1 MQTQQTPQVLQQP
14 FAAQGDKNTIP
25 NAATG
30 TNKASLQEGFPPIT
44 GQPINQGGIPPERQ
58 DFNGAMNLNSQFY
71 FAFQNGWWPT
81 FTQEVSDAI
90 GGYPQG
96 AVLWLFDTENNVY
109 TPLLSL
115 VGNNTYNF
123 NTNKDYIG
131 QYWAKILPDSGRGLP
146 LGAIYFSSSSNADDN
161 PGALPLWSGEYYTN
175 ASTLYPA
182 FYAWVKSHTEL
193 CKSKTEYDSAISTY
207 GECPYYVVDEV
218 AGSLRLPKLVN
229 YLKMANAT
237 DGVTQAQAGLPN
249 ITGEFGYFSRIS
261 MSGYL
266 QGAFYESSTSYPNKN
281 IGGES
286 SATTGHAIFDASRS
300 SSIYGKSST
309 VTPAH
314 TTVYP
319 WVVVT
324 ASDAESSA
332 VSAAQSADQAATSA
346 INASNSAEAAAQS
359 AQAAASSASLADI
372 QNKITNCITKIPQD
386 IKLTLVDGVLTLK
399 AGSRVYDSSGAV
411 TNITADRALSISNMS
426 SAVDYFLFAY
436 TTSDKNNLRYFNSSQ
451 IFSGSTVPTFSG
463 SHCVWYDTASQQ
475 IKYTDDGGSSWNTDL
490 SFPLARFS
498 ADGATVTSVNQ
509 VFNGFGYI
517 GQVLFALPGVE
528 GLSPNGRNEDGSL
541 KNELMVLDHVV
552 TRDYT
557 WDCANGQYVFLGI
570 SQENGDD
577 FALISTSTP
586 GKYKQQSTP
595 PALDR
600 YITWHRL
607 DENKLYRTEAL
618 SDTPNWVSMRGFAVG
633 PVFNSGE
640 GTNISSWNIA
650 CPMSMLDMSNTSYLS
665 KMGMPSDRY
674 FDLTLGASGAN
685 YTAPANGYFCI
696 TAKASE
702 ITTEYI
708 LSSVIPS
715 YGGRIPMTTWRHVEG
730 GAVVPIKAG
739 QTVQIYYQS
748 NVTMQGIRF
757 VFAEGDK

>member
-182 FYAWVKSHTEL
+182 FYNWVKSHTEL

-237 DGVTQAQAGLPN
+237 DGVTQSGAGLPN
-249 ITGEFGYFSRIS
+249 IIGNVSRIRVGDFS
-261 MSGYL
+261 AD
-266 QGAFYESSTSYPNKN
+266 GAFKKTKPLGATSQVITNVIN
-281 IGGES
+281 QTDIDLVIDASDS
-286 SATTGHAIFDASRS
+286 SAV
-300 SSIYGKSST
+300 YGKSDT

-314 TTVYP
+314 TTAFP

-324 ASDAESSA
+324 SSDAESSA
-332 VSAAQSADQAATSA
+332 TAAAQSADAAAASA
-346 INASNSAEAAAQS
+346 INASNSAEAAENSATAAAGSATASESSATNAQTYANTATSKAAEAATS
-359 AQAAASSASLADI
+359 ATEAASSASAAASSASA
-372 QNKITNCITKIPQD
+372 
-386 IKLTLVDGVLTLK
+386 
-399 AGSRVYDSSGAV
+399 A
-411 TNITADRALSISNMS
+411 
-426 SAVDYFLFAY
+426 
-436 TTSDKNNLRYFNSSQ
+436 
-451 IFSGSTVPTFSG
+451 SGSASAATTQASNAEASAELAQKWATQTTAEVVSGQGYGAKYYADQAADSAASIVGDAEAAAASATEASDSARAAAQSAQDAAQSATVINPDTYVKKSG
-463 SHCVWYDTASQQ
+463 DTMTGRLSMGVNDILFQNP
-475 IKYTDDGGSSWNTDL
+475 DGGSLLQIATDGSSNWDL
-490 SFPLARFS
+490 RGDATWLRFNPDQFGLTLRDMLGGQDFFKVLDS
-498 ADGATVTSVNQ
+498 KTVKDYIVDRYSDEEGNWYEVYASGWIKQGGIGVYTGLVGEQTVTLLKPMKNA
-509 VFNGFGYI
+509 NY
-517 GQVLFALPGVE
+517 
-528 GLSPNGRNEDGSL
+528 SL
-541 KNELMVLDHVV
+541 MPLMVSKREGHDQFLLLTSV
-552 TRDYT
+552 TT
-557 WDCANGQYVFLGI
+557 
-570 SQENGDD
+570 
-577 FALISTSTP
+577 TSFKFTI
-586 GKYKQQSTP
+586 G
-595 PALDR
+595 
-600 YITWHRL
+600 
-607 DENKLYRTEAL
+607 N
-618 SDTPNWVSMRGFAVG
+618 AVAG
-633 PVFNSGE
+633 V
-640 GTNISSWNIA
+640 
-650 CPMSMLDMSNTSYLS
+650 
-665 KMGMPSDRY
+665 
-674 FDLTLGASGAN
+674 
-685 YTAPANGYFCI
+685 APLF
-696 TAKASE
+696 
-702 ITTEYI
+702 
-708 LSSVIPS
+708 
-715 YGGRIPMTTWRHVEG
+715 TWR
-730 GAVVPIKAG
+730 
-739 QTVQIYYQS
+739 
-748 NVTMQGIRF
+748 
-757 VFAEGDK
+757 AEGYKAQGA